1 MDWKG
6 FSFRGDIQKEHTFPN
21 SRARCDMA
29 LVVNGKLYFSAE
41 VKNDFDGHNPV
52 AQNYLFSFA

>member
-1 MDWKG
+1 
-6 FSFRGDIQKEHTFPN
+6 
-21 SRARCDMA
+21 MA

-52 AQNYLFSFA
+52 AQNFLFSFA